1 MLELM
6 LIVFVLVTWLP
17 AVVLYAFTNS
27 NGGGSPVLHGDAALA
42 GRFRHVPSV
51 RLHFRPLH
59 KSGHVSESGN
69 RVAQDEQ
76 AGERP
81 RKCS

>member
-27 NGGGSPVLHGDAALA
+27 NGGGSPVLHGGAALA
-42 GRFRHVPSV
+42 GRFRHVPGV
-51 RLHFRPLH
+51 RLTLH